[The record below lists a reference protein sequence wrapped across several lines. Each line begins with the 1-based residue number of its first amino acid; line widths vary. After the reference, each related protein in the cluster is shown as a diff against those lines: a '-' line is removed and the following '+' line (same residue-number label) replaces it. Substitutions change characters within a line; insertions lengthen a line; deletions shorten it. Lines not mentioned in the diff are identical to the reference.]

1 MRGGGRCRGILGGQQ
16 GRVLLWKGLI
26 QWGPRLPRAS
36 LGKAQLQESR
46 GGGGDLHSVHWS
58 SCRRSGLK
66 RLPGVLWAPCFARGR
81 NRQALARI
89 FGGSFAKKISQCWRG
104 RQIRRQWGCRMDPVH
119 FAGRAGGRKLLAG
132 VGPAGRIGM
141 TSVLTPPLD
150 TASGGDAEAQRGL
163 VPEVDAGKNGLCTS
177 VLPFRKWF
185 HPYYLI

>member
-26 QWGPRLPRAS
+26 QWGLRLPRAS

-81 NRQALARI
+81 NRQALAGI
-89 FGGSFAKKISQCWRG
+89 FGGSFAKKIYQCWRG

-119 FAGRAGGRKLLAG
+119 FTGRAGGRKLLAG
-132 VGPAGRIGM
+132 VGPSRALRG
-141 TSVLTPPLD
+141 PLQGCHQVPRLLLSKRAPGSSA
-150 TASGGDAEAQRGL
+150 ASGPGFGAEPASASLSL
-163 VPEVDAGKNGLCTS
+163 VL
-177 VLPFRKWF
+177 R
-185 HPYYLI
+185 